1 MDIDS
6 LEATTLRHRTS
17 EPVLTVI
24 VKCQGEI
31 QAMQNEI
38 HSLEEKVNEQN
49 QEIVQSLPMFGLVTR
64 LIVSPAFLC
73 RVFNV

>member
-38 HSLEEKVNEQN
+38 HSLEEKVNEQ
-49 QEIVQSLPMFGLVTR
+49 EPGDSAIFALCLGL
-64 LIVSPAFLC
+64 
-73 RVFNV
+73 